1 MPNWKKVIVSGS
13 DASLNTLS
21 VSNGITGSL
30 FGTASFALTASY
42 VEGGGGTPIYVHTQ
56 SIASDTW
63 SISHNLETSYPIIT
77 VYDNFNNVI
86 LPQEITTTST
96 SSITITFP
104 VSLTGYASIAG
115 GSFINQESNYLT
127 SVALTIALT

>member
-1 MPNWKKVIVSGS
+1 MPSWKKVIISGS